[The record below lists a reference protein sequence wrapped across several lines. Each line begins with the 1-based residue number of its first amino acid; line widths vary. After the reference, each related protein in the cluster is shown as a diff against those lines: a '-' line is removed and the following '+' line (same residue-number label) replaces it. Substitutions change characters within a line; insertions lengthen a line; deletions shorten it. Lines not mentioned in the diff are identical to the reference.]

1 MADEA
6 PQPVELLTALQL
18 CARLQIDR
26 RTLWSMVQAGDI
38 PVLIL
43 RPRIHRYDPVAVM
56 AAIEKH
62 DLQLK
67 KLKAENEN
75 E

>member
-1 MADEA
+1 MSDET
-6 PQPVELLTALQL
+6 PRSVELLTALQL
-18 CARLQIDR
+18 AARLQIDR
-26 RTLWSMVQAGDI
+26 RTLWRMVQAGEI
-38 PVLIL
+38 PQIIL

-56 AAIEKH
+56 AAIEKN

-67 KLKAENEN
+67 RLKENEN

>member
-1 MADEA
+1 MADET
-6 PQPVELLTALQL
+6 PEPVELLTALQL

-26 RTLWSMVQAGDI
+26 RTLWRMVQDGTI
-38 PVLIL
+38 PVKML

-56 AAIEKH
+56 AAIDEN
-62 DLQLK
+62 DLKLK
-67 KLKAENEN
+67 KLKENEN